1 MAKIGNRVLQTT
13 VTTGTGTLDL
23 GAAVAGH
30 QTFIGSADI
39 ATGDDVW
46 YGIVDSLSAPTLYEI
61 GRNTITAGS
70 PDTLL
75 RTSGGVEESSNANA
89 LVSLP
94 AGTKYVF
101 SAMSYR
107 ALIDQMRS
115 AGLHVGTTG
124 GSGTAFTATPN
135 VAIPALVTGTTVI
148 ATLHAACGAA
158 PTFAPSSLTAKSLRK
173 NVGGTDVA
181 LAANDTAAG
190 FVAMLLYDAALNAA
204 AGGWMVMNLPSAA
217 TVTINAQAGAYTA
230 LAADRGKLIDITA
243 AGTLSL
249 TAAATLG
256 AGWFCYVRNSVAAS
270 AIAIDPNSSELI
282 DGAATQTLVPG
293 ETCLVVC
300 DGSAFKTAGR
310 ALPLPPG
317 ARNLAGRNGGL
328 EIWQRGAGGSA
339 SIAVAASTTA
349 YTADG
354 WALKTGANQASVVD
368 QVAGIATGSRFAA
381 RVRRNSGQ
389 TGTGTMSFE
398 FPLTADEIAAAQSSK
413 VTLSMVLKAGA
424 NWSPTSGNLTIELR
438 TGTGSP
444 AKRSAGAYTG
454 DAADIAQTQA
464 ITTTATRYSYT
475 SAAALGAAVTQ
486 ASIYLTWTPTGTAGA
501 ADDFTIDDVQLEVA
515 SAASSFERRSF
526 EAELAACEFHYE
538 KTYDYATAPGAT
550 TTNGAE
556 DWLAYATSN
565 VEWRAQSARRRKRA
579 TPTVTLWSTTGASG
593 NIRNTTDGSDLAV
606 TPNNIGETG
615 FTLPINATASKVY
628 KWHATIDAGI

>member
-1 MAKIGNRVLQTT
+1 MAQATDYSLADQSGAAFRAELNTILAAIASRNSGTSAPSTT
-13 VTTGTGTLDL
+13 YANMDWVDTTNGRWKKRNNANTTWIDL
-23 GAAVAGH
+23 GPMDSFFDDAMPVSSKSAGYTAVAG
-30 QTFIGSADI
+30 
-39 ATGDDVW
+39 
-46 YGIVDSLSAPTLYEI
+46 
-61 GRNTITAGS
+61 
-70 PDTLL
+70 
-75 RTSGGVEESSNANA
+75 
-89 LVSLP
+89 
-94 AGTKYVF
+94 
-101 SAMSYR
+101 
-107 ALIDQMRS
+107 
-115 AGLHVGTTG
+115 
-124 GSGTAFTATPN
+124 
-135 VAIPALVTGTTVI
+135 
-148 ATLHAACGAA
+148 
-158 PTFAPSSLTAKSLRK
+158 
-173 NVGGTDVA
+173 
-181 LAANDTAAG
+181 
-190 FVAMLLYDAALNAA
+190 
-204 AGGWMVMNLPSAA
+204 
-217 TVTINAQAGAYTA
+217 
-230 LAADRGKLIDITA
+230 DRGKLIDFTA
-243 AGTLSL
+243 TATLAL

-256 AGWFCYVRNSVAAS
+256 DGWFCAVRNSTAS
-270 AIAIDPNSSELI
+270 GVVTIDPNSSEVI
-282 DGAATQTLVPG
+282 DGGATLALAAS
-293 ETCLVVC
+293 ESWLVVC
-300 DGSAFKTAGR
+300 DGSAFKTVGR
-310 ALPLPPG
+310 SVAPTAPVSF
-317 ARNLAGRNGGL
+317 RNLAGRNGGL
-328 EIWQRGAGGSA
+328 EIWQRGAGGAA

-424 NWSPTSGNLTIELR
+424 NWSPTSGNITIELR

-486 ASIYLTWTPTGTAGA
+486 ASIYLTWAPTGTAGA

-515 SAASSFERRSF
+515 TAASSFERRSF